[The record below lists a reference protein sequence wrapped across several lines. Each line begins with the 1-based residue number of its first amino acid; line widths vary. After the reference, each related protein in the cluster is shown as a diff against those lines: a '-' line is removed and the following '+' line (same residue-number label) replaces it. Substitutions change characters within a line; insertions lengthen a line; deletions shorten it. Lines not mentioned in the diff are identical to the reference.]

1 MPVIIPAEL
10 PAYNTMKD
18 ENIFVM
24 SKERAETQDIR
35 PLEIALVNLMPTKID
50 TETQFVRLLS
60 NSPIQINVEFIH
72 TGTYESKNIPE
83 SHMKSFYKSIYEVK
97 HKKYDGMIITG
108 APVEL
113 LEFEDVDYW
122 NELKNILDFSYTNVT
137 SAMYICWGAQA
148 ALHYFYGLNKTEL
161 PAKVFGVFE
170 HEKKHNTCMLLNGF
184 DDIFYVPH
192 SRHTEVKKED
202 IESVKELFI
211 LAESE
216 EAGVHIAVTYDYSRI
231 FIMGHS
237 EYDPLTLKKEYDR
250 DVSQNKPINIP
261 KNYYP
266 NDDPS
271 KPPYVKWRSH
281 ANLFFKNWINIVYQ
295 ETPYNLADIGNHGDV
310 YDGVNTG
317 TTTTGTF
324 TVA

>member
-1 MPVIIPAEL
+1 MPVIIPIDL
-10 PAYNTMKD
+10 PAYKTMEK

-72 TGTYESKNIPE
+72 TRTHKAKNVLQ
-83 SHMKSFYKSIYEVK
+83 SHMENFYKSIDEVK

-113 LEFEDVDYW
+113 LEFEEVDYW
-122 NELKNILDFSYTNVT
+122 EELKEIFEFSHRNVT

-148 ALHYFYGLNKTEL
+148 ALHYFYGLNKIEL

-170 HEKKHNTCMLLNGF
+170 HEKKHDTCMLLNGF
-184 DDIFYVPH
+184 DDVFYVPH
-192 SRHTEVKKED
+192 SRHTEVAKED
-202 IESVKELFI
+202 IMSVEELII

-216 EAGVHIAVTYDYSRI
+216 EAGVHIAVTDDYSRI

-266 NDDPS
+266 GDDPT
-271 KPPYVKWRSH
+271 KQPYVKWRSH
-281 ANLFFKNWINIVYQ
+281 ANLLFKNWINIIYQ
-295 ETPYNLADIGNHGDV
+295 ETPYDINKIGIKNRV
-310 YDGVNTG
+310 
-317 TTTTGTF
+317 F
-324 TVA
+324 F

>member
-1 MPVIIPAEL
+1 MPVIIPSDL
-10 PAYNTMKD
+10 PAYKTMED

-24 SKERAETQDIR
+24 SRERAERQDIR
-35 PLEIALVNLMPTKID
+35 PLEIALVNLMPTKIE

-72 TGTYESKNIPE
+72 TGTHEAKNISR
-83 SHMKSFYKSIYEVK
+83 SHMKNFYKSIDEVRN
-97 HKKYDGMIITG
+97 KKYDGMIITG

-113 LEFEDVDYW
+113 MEYEEVGYWDELKEILEF
-122 NELKNILDFSYTNVT
+122 SHRNVT
-137 SAMYICWGAQA
+137 STMYICWGAQA
-148 ALHYFYGLNKTEL
+148 ALHYFYKLGKRVL

-170 HEKKHNTCMLLNGF
+170 HVKKHDTCMLLNGF

-192 SRHTEVKKED
+192 SRHTEIPKKE
-202 IESVKELFI
+202 IESVEELII
-211 LAESE
+211 LAESK
-216 EAGVHIAVTYDYSRI
+216 EAGVHITVTDDYSKI

-266 NDDPS
+266 DDDPS

-281 ANLFFKNWINIVYQ
+281 ANLLFKNWINVIYQ
-295 ETPYNLADIGNHGDV
+295 ETPYNIEDIGSKV
-310 YDGVNTG
+310 
-317 TTTTGTF
+317 
-324 TVA
+324 